1 MAVLRCM
8 GCMREY
14 SERKR
19 KCPYCGY
26 EKVCSPEYSFCIK
39 SGTILQGRYVVG
51 KALKYGEQEIIYI
64 GWDQVLEKRIA
75 VKEYFPQ
82 QLLNR
87 RAGEKQIYLKE
98 SNCEKT
104 FQFGKKQYIA
114 DAMELAKF
122 REETGIIRIY
132 DYFEENGTVYVIT
145 EYSENYRKD
154 NVETRLLYSGRKKK
168 KQILRY
174 MWYWLLGIE
183 IIAVAA
189 IFICVLVR
197 EKESYPFFGNEM
209 ILSDKRIPD
218 VIGENYEQAKQE
230 LETLGVDVQREDY
243 FTDAVE
249 EGIVL
254 RQSLEW
260 GITVQ
265 EDTAITLSVSKEKEV
280 ESPTS
285 ENRTNDS
292 NTEERAS
299 EKKSTQVVKKQQST
313 TEQKTTKKE
322 KATAD
327 KKENRNVTT
336 EKATE
341 KTTEVIVIED

>member
-14 SERKR
+14 TESKR

-26 EKVCSPEYSFCIK
+26 EKVCSPEYSFCMK

-51 KALKYGEQEIIYI
+51 KALKCGEREIIYI

-82 QLLNR
+82 QLLTR
-87 RAGEKQIYLKE
+87 KDGEKLIHLKE

-104 FQFGKKQYIA
+104 FQFGKEQYIE

-145 EYSENYRKD
+145 EYSENYKKD
-154 NVETRLLYSGRKKK
+154 NEETRLLYTRKKKK
-168 KQILRY
+168 KQIVRY
-174 MWYWLLGIE
+174 MWYWVLGIE
-183 IIAVAA
+183 IIAVVS
-189 IFICVLVR
+189 IFICVIMR
-197 EKESYPFFGNEM
+197 KRESYPFLEDEL
-209 ILSDKRIPD
+209 ILSDQRIPD

-230 LETLGVDVQREDY
+230 FEILGVDVQREDY
-243 FTDAVE
+243 LTDAVE
-249 EGIVL
+249 EGKVL
-254 RQSLEW
+254 WQSLEW
-260 GITVQ
+260 GRMVQ
-265 EDTAITLSVSKEKEV
+265 DGTLITLIVSKEKEP
-280 ESPTS
+280 ERITS
-285 ENRTNDS
+285 ESNSTNDS
-292 NTEERAS
+292 SSEERVS
-299 EKKSTQVVKKQQST
+299 ENNSTQAVRKQQST
-313 TEQKTTKKE
+313 TEQKNTKIE
-322 KATAD
+322 KTTAD
-327 KKENRNVTT
+327 KKKKKNVTT

-341 KTTEVIVIED
+341 VIVIED